1 MITID
6 INLAKG
12 VVHTIRRQQREL
24 EFSPLDREIQLQIP
38 TTDLAAVEAQRQAI
52 RDQYAAIQTAIDS
65 ASGTEELKIIAESLL
80 NK

>member
-52 RDQYAAIQTAIDS
+52 RDQYAAIQSAIDS
-65 ASGTEELKIIAESLL
+65 ASSAEELKSIAESLL

>member
-12 VVHTIRRQQREL
+12 VVHTIRRQQREQ
-24 EFSPLDREIQLQIP
+24 EFAPLDREIQLQIP
-38 TTDLAAVEAQRQAI
+38 TTDLDAVEARRQAI

-65 ASGTEELKIIAESLL
+65 AGNIEELKSIAESLL
-80 NK
+80 K